1 MDDRLERFL
10 RNKVREAGKK
20 YAEARQSADRQV
32 KEAREAYRNAHDT
45 TLADLPQDEQ
55 GRAKIVC
62 RRYAER
68 RAVALDEMSRPAC
81 FDPDHPDCE
90 GCVEDIHERTIETW

>member
-1 MDDRLERFL
+1 MDDRLESFL
-10 RNKVREAGKK
+10 RSKIRSVGRQ
-20 YAEARQSADRQV
+20 YADAKRAYSNARRSA
-32 KEAREAYRNAHDT
+32 
-45 TLADLPQDEQ
+45 LANLPQDDD

-68 RAVALDEMSRPAC
+68 RAVELDAEARPAC

-90 GCVEDIHERTIETW
+90 GCVRDLRDGRIETW

>member
-1 MDDRLERFL
+1 MDDRLENFL
-10 RNKVREAGKK
+10 RSKLRSAGRQ
-20 YAEARQSADRQV
+20 YADAKR
-32 KEAREAYRNAHDT
+32 AYRSARRAA
-45 TLADLPQDEQ
+45 LADLPQDDA

-68 RAVALDEMSRPAC
+68 RTVELDAEARPAC

-90 GCVEDIHERTIETW
+90 GCIEDVREGHIETWDDGG

>member
-10 RNKVREAGKK
+10 RSKLRKAGKK
-20 YAEARQSADRQV
+20 VEERRRSTSDQISEA
-32 KEAREAYRNAHDT
+32 KEAYRNARDT
-45 TLADLPQDEQ
+45 ALADLPQDEH

-62 RRYAER
+62 RRYVER
-68 RAVALDEMSRPAC
+68 RAVRLDPEGRPAC

-90 GCVEDIHERTIETW
+90 GCAEDVRDGRVETW

>member
-1 MDDRLERFL
+1 MDDRLESFL
-10 RNKVREAGKK
+10 RSKIRSVGRQ
-20 YAEARQSADRQV
+20 YADAKRAYSNARRSA
-32 KEAREAYRNAHDT
+32 
-45 TLADLPQDEQ
+45 LANLPQDDD

-68 RAVALDEMSRPAC
+68 RAVELDAEARPAC

-90 GCVEDIHERTIETW
+90 GCVRDVRDGRIETW